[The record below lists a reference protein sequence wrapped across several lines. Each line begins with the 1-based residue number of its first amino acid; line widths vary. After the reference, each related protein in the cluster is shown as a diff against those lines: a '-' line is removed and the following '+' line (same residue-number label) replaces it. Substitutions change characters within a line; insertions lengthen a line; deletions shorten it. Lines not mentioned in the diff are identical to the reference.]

1 MASVTLYGV
10 LPPARQQRSVGVL
23 PRCPCTEPRVADDRV
38 LSAKVEEA
46 KVLVDLTATWIN
58 IVEVDNATNT

>member
-1 MASVTLYGV
+1 
-10 LPPARQQRSVGVL
+10 
-23 PRCPCTEPRVADDRV
+23 V